1 MVCFLGSVPYDSG
14 ESINVLAVVQEETFA
29 SSFAAAAYL
38 KSITS
43 LLVRRRQRHNS
54 VWR

>member
-14 ESINVLAVVQEETFA
+14 ESINVLAVVQEEIFS

-43 LLVRRRQRHNS
+43 LLTRRQRHYS

>member
-1 MVCFLGSVPYDSG
+1 MVCFLGSVPYDSD
-14 ESINVLAVVQEETFA
+14 ESINVLAVVQEEIFA
-29 SSFAAAAYL
+29 SAFAAAAYL

-43 LLVRRRQRHNS
+43 LLTRRQRHYS